1 MRDTG
6 VDVTTTAVGV
16 VTALINRGLV
26 ANAAEVPAFIESI
39 GSALAKIPASASTTA
54 GLIVQLVEKGDIKD
68 ASKVADYI
76 TQIGMTIG
84 MIGGGNAAVPAAAP
98 AAAAQPAASAPVS
111 QAPAVAQAPAPV
123 RAANPPIPVAPVPAA
138 ETRFMTAAEQGV
150 EPAVPIKESVQ
161 PDWIVCLEDG
171 RKMKMLKRHLS
182 SVYRMSPE
190 QYRTRWGL
198 PPNYPLVAPN
208 YAKQKSK
215 YAKRVGLGTHRMRED
230 VKSARADA

>member
-68 ASKVADYI
+68 ASKVAQYI
-76 TQIGMTIG
+76 SQIGLTIG
-84 MIGGGNAAVPAAAP
+84 MIGGGDPVSAAP
-98 AAAAQPAASAPVS
+98 RPAASAIS
-111 QAPAVAQAPAPV
+111 QAPAGVPAQAPVPAAHAP
-123 RAANPPIPVAPVPAA
+123 PPAA
-138 ETRFMTAAEQGV
+138 ETRFMTAAEEGV
-150 EPAVPIKESVQ
+150 EPAVPIRESVQ
-161 PDWIVCLEDG
+161 PDWIICLEDG
-171 RKMKMLKRHLS
+171 RKMKMLKRHLTT
-182 SVYRMSPE
+182 VYRMSAE

-198 PPNYPLVAPN
+198 PHNYPLVAPN

-215 YAKRVGLGTHRMRED
+215 YAKHVGLGTHRMRED
-230 VKSARADA
+230 VRSARADT